1 VIGFLAFSVRRGW
14 QGFWRNAVMSIAATI
29 TMMLMLLLL
38 AGLVIG
44 LSGLQ
49 AGLRF
54 VEQKVEIQAFI
65 ADGTPKDRIDALAAQ
80 VGAQPEVASVTYVDK
95 ETALTEWREQLREQ
109 GRTDYTTAT
118 GTNPIPAS
126 LRVKLR
132 DPRVYGDVVETLQ
145 ASTGVVTDVL
155 ETQRVVDALLGVTGF
170 MRTAGIIVMLLVG
183 VTVLF
188 IVTLVTLVAIG
199 HSPLVSPP
207 IDASIVGPA
216 PPPLQPAR
224 RSARNPLAPFDGDA
238 DLERHLAAYP
248 EFCARR
254 HGRGRHA
261 EPPV

>member
-1 VIGFLAFSVRRGW
+1 MIGFLAFSVRRGW

-188 IVTLVTLVAIG
+188 IVEGVLVGLLGAAVTLLILAVAAAPLGQVVATLVGQVPIEFDRNLAVELAVAIVG
-199 HSPLVSPP
+199 TGVILGGLGAFVSVRTYL
-207 IDASIVGPA
+207 I
-216 PPPLQPAR
+216 R
-224 RSARNPLAPFDGDA
+224 
-238 DLERHLAAYP
+238 
-248 EFCARR
+248 
-254 HGRGRHA
+254 
-261 EPPV
+261 